1 MGTNEQVS
9 NLLKT
14 INGEYSNTVKK
25 TWQGMTFEIKRVLS
39 FAEMTEFI
47 DSVMSLCFSDSY
59 LYLPEVRDFAINSCI
74 IDYYTNI
81 DIVDDVNTRYN
92 TIYCTNLIEQI
103 KKEINTNQLDNILD
117 ALDEKIDYRVSTNID
132 ALLSQVDNIV
142 QTLENFAQKAQD
154 SFKDLTPDDIKGF
167 VSSIN
172 SGALDE
178 EKIVKAYFDSRENK
192 ASEQEEIE

>member
-1 MGTNEQVS
+1 METNEQVS

-81 DIVDDVNTRYN
+81 DIVDDVNIRYN

-172 SGALDE
+172 KGALDE

-192 ASEQEEIE
+192 ALEQEEIE

>member
-1 MGTNEQVS
+1 METNEQVS

-81 DIVDDVNTRYN
+81 DIVDDVNIRYN

-192 ASEQEEIE
+192 ASE

>member
-1 MGTNEQVS
+1 METNEQVS

-81 DIVDDVNTRYN
+81 DIVDDVNIRYN

-132 ALLSQVDNIV
+132 AILSQVDNIV

>member
-1 MGTNEQVS
+1 METNEQVS

-81 DIVDDVNTRYN
+81 DIVDDVSIRYN

>member
-1 MGTNEQVS
+1 METNEQVS

-81 DIVDDVNTRYN
+81 NIVDDVNIRYN

-103 KKEINTNQLDNILD
+103 KKEINTNQLNNIID

-132 ALLSQVDNIV
+132 ALLSQVDNI
-142 QTLENFAQKAQD
+142 
-154 SFKDLTPDDIKGF
+154 
-167 VSSIN
+167 
-172 SGALDE
+172 
-178 EKIVKAYFDSRENK
+178 
-192 ASEQEEIE
+192 EIGRAHV

>member
-1 MGTNEQVS
+1 METNEQVS

-25 TWQGMTFEIKRVLS
+25 TWQGMAFEIKRVLS

-81 DIVDDVNTRYN
+81 DIVDDVNIRYN

>member
-1 MGTNEQVS
+1 METNEQVS

-81 DIVDDVNTRYN
+81 NIVDDVNIRYN

-103 KKEINTNQLDNILD
+103 KKEISTNQLNNIID

-154 SFKDLTPDDIKGF
+154 SFKDLTPDDIKDF

-172 SGALDE
+172 KGALDE

-192 ASEQEEIE
+192 ALEQEEIE

>member
-1 MGTNEQVS
+1 METNEQVG

-81 DIVDDVNTRYN
+81 DIVDDVNIRYN

>member
-1 MGTNEQVS
+1 METNEQVS

-25 TWQGMTFEIKRVLS
+25 TWQGMTVEIKRVLS

-81 DIVDDVNTRYN
+81 DIVDDVNIRYN

-132 ALLSQVDNIV
+132 AILSQVDNIV

>member
-1 MGTNEQVS
+1 METNEQVS

-81 DIVDDVNTRYN
+81 DIVDDVNIRYN

-103 KKEINTNQLDNILD
+103 KKEINTNQLNNIID
-117 ALDEKIDYRVSTNID
+117 ALDEKIDYRVGTNID

-172 SGALDE
+172 KGTLDE

>member
-1 MGTNEQVS
+1 METNEQVS

-81 DIVDDVNTRYN
+81 DIVDDVNIRYN

>member
-1 MGTNEQVS
+1 METNEQVS

-81 DIVDDVNTRYN
+81 DIVDDVNIRYN

-178 EKIVKAYFDSRENK
+178 EKIVKAYFDGRENK
-192 ASEQEEIE
+192 ASEQEKIE

>member
-1 MGTNEQVS
+1 METNEQVS

-81 DIVDDVNTRYN
+81 DIVDDVNIRYN

-103 KKEINTNQLDNILD
+103 KKEINTNQLNNIID

-172 SGALDE
+172 NGALDE

>member
-1 MGTNEQVS
+1 METNERVS

-81 DIVDDVNTRYN
+81 DIVDDVNIRYN